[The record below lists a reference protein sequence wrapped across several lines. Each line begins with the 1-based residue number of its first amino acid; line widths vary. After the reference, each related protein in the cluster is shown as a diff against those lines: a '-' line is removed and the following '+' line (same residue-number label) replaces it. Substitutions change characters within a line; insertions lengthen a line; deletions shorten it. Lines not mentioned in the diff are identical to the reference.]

1 MMTLTKIEKLGF
13 TCFRL
18 VGLGTEDSP
27 LTAVRNPKARP
38 AMRVLEAA
46 CAS

>member
-1 MMTLTKIEKLGF
+1 MMTRTTIEKLGF

-18 VGLGTEDSP
+18 VGLGTHDSP
-27 LTAVRNPKARP
+27 LMAIRNPRARP
-38 AMRVLEAA
+38 AMRILEAA